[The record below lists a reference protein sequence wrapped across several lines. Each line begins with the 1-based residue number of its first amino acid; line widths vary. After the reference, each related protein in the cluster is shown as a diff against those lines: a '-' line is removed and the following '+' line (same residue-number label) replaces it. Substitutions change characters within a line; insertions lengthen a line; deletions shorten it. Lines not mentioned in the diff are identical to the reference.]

1 MTDAT
6 PGQRIS
12 GWTVIK
18 VDRATKRAHCM
29 CRCGAVREVPIAS
42 LLSGESRS
50 CGCSPLPAA
59 EIMRRIEQAR
69 SERVSTAHDWR
80 PKR

>member
-1 MTDAT
+1 
-6 PGQRIS
+6 
-12 GWTVIK
+12 
-18 VDRATKRAHCM
+18 
-29 CRCGAVREVPIAS
+29 
-42 LLSGESRS
+42 
-50 CGCSPLPAA
+50 LPAA